1 MDNGPGNQ
9 IRRWIF
15 RQITVVLKLR
25 HRIPRSSPKQLFM
38 KGTAVLISEEQT
50 LNLLVLINVLD
61 ENQTHAQTLKMKKL
75 GRLA

>member
-38 KGTAVLISEEQT
+38 KGTAVSVFEE
-50 LNLLVLINVLD
+50 I
-61 ENQTHAQTLKMKKL
+61 
-75 GRLA
+75 R